1 MPILVFFNIFIYLE
15 KEVSLISMQERGVTP
30 HWSLLQI
37 PLRHHHPPDAA
48 KAGAADG
55 REAQSPVAPSLQ
67 ASLSGVLIAPESTE
81 KMLKLHS
88 T

>member
-30 HWSLLQI
+30 TGACYKYRCVITIPRTLQRQE
-37 PLRHHHPPDAA
+37 P
-48 KAGAADG
+48 ADG